1 MLFSHFADVKIL
13 KFRSACTRRFQNHL
27 QSCSCALFVTWRKHF
42 RQAEREKAWCS
53 CSGVVRYA
61 RFSLTRFC
69 RGEVVLDNCLIV
81 SSVKSEG
88 SPITDLKSAFGS
100 DCNTQRVVYY
110 KLNKSIRSPT
120 IFRWA
125 SGTCASG
132 ACASGIAAE
141 ARRPAEVR
149 NRRRPP

>member
-1 MLFSHFADVKIL
+1 MCSFRNVAEAFSAGGAGEDL
-13 KFRSACTRRFQNHL
+13 MQSFRGGQVRSI
-27 QSCSCALFVTWRKHF
+27 FVTK
-42 RQAEREKAWCS
+42 
-53 CSGVVRYA
+53 
-61 RFSLTRFC
+61 FC
-69 RGEVVLDNCLIV
+69 WGEVVLGNCLIV
-81 SSVKSEG
+81 SGVKSGG

-100 DCNTQRVVYY
+100 DSNTQRVVYY
-110 KLNKSIRSPT
+110 KLNKSIHSPT